1 MSLLRS
7 PKRTPVPTA
16 EGEEAGAERSRGYGA
31 TAGSGEPTQRSQS
44 FSESFSEAA
53 STSGLPRLVAT
64 ILPSPS
70 GRRRPSRRS
79 CPLGGAA
86 VYQFFP
92 FLSQNARVMDSIF
105 FNNYGLRTL
114 SII

>member
-1 MSLLRS
+1 M
-7 PKRTPVPTA
+7 TGNAA
-16 EGEEAGAERSRGYGA
+16 EGAMGKAY
-31 TAGSGEPTQRSQS
+31 
-44 FSESFSEAA
+44 
-53 STSGLPRLVAT
+53 
-64 ILPSPS
+64 
-70 GRRRPSRRS
+70 

>member
-1 MSLLRS
+1 VYETLLESLGS
-7 PKRTPVPTA
+7 MTGNAA
-16 EGEEAGAERSRGYGA
+16 EGAMGKAY
-31 TAGSGEPTQRSQS
+31 
-44 FSESFSEAA
+44 
-53 STSGLPRLVAT
+53 
-64 ILPSPS
+64 
-70 GRRRPSRRS
+70 